1 MLYVNSLW
9 MPSKTRLNPAV
20 HDRIKNYVDH
30 IYQEG
35 IGYDS
40 NVQKRNY
47 DLLIVTPGNTIYYFM
62 I

>member
-1 MLYVNSLW
+1 

-20 HDRIKNYVDH
+20 HNRIKNYVNH
-30 IYQEG
+30 IYEEG

-47 DLLIVTPGNTIYYFM
+47 DLLIVTPGNI
-62 I
+62 IP